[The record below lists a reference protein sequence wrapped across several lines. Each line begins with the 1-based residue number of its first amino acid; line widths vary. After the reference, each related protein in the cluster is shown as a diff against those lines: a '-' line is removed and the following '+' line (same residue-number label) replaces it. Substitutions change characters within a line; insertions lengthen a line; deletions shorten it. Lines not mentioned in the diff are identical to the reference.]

1 MTLIKTQTL
10 ILILLFAVW
19 YLLLMARKTARH
31 QLDLYDLAML
41 SMVAVIPAG
50 FALFP
55 GIAVEMAEITGVTF
69 PFVILFGLLLAV
81 LFLFIH
87 RLTIRL
93 HKIEHSNRLLIQEVS
108 LLRQACSPTDERNRE
123 P

>member
-1 MTLIKTQTL
+1 MSLIKIQTL
-10 ILILLFAVW
+10 VLILLFAAW

-55 GIAVEMAEITGVTF
+55 GLAFELADITGVTF

-93 HKIEHSNRLLIQEVS
+93 HKLEHSNRRLVQEVS
-108 LLRQACSPTDERNRE
+108 LLRQAIRSGELPGE
-123 P
+123 